1 MTWHIKTDGGIFL
14 VFFLFL
20 MGGWWHI
27 KVSLLEA
34 AILPFH

>member
-14 VFFLFL
+14 VFLFL